1 MSDVHEGADISPLQR
16 DGDIIVA
23 NYHCTQWLCHTQYGY
38 HTREYVNKGTLHTI
52 SVKNYNK
59 E

>member
-23 NYHCTQWLCHTQYGY
+23 NYHCTVVMSHSVWIPDK
-38 HTREYVNKGTLHTI
+38 YVNKGTLHTI